1 MPNFGKLIN
10 IATHFYAGKP
20 SLKKISSADK
30 NTKPRSLILKFKIIP
45 HDKGSIFNNSIISDI
60 FNYSIIC

>member
-30 NTKPRSLILKFKIIP
+30 NTKPRSLIFKFKIMP
-45 HDKGSIFNNSIISDI
+45 HEKGRVFNNSIPSDI
-60 FNYSIIC
+60 FHYSIYC